1 MRRFEDYEWYG
12 DDRVYNP
19 INDCEEE
26 LVKGMT
32 KEEFEEYME
41 RIEKRRERRKNRE
54 KAENDCEEEL
64 VKLVKER
71 LKEKPKGDD

>member
-1 MRRFEDYEWYG
+1 LRRFEDYEWYG

-54 KAENDCEEEL
+54 KAD
-64 VKLVKER
+64 
-71 LKEKPKGDD
+71 